1 MVLILL
7 SLIVIV
13 AMIVVAISMMRHR
26 SSAGRF
32 IRTGTGKDEFFVKGE
47 SAGQSVTLNPL
58 KPFLIVVLPD
68 GTTVSTRVAA
78 QA

>member
-7 SLIVIV
+7 SLIVTV

-26 SSAGRF
+26 SSAGSL
-32 IRTGTGKDEFFVKGE
+32 IRTGVGKEEFSVKGE
-47 SAGQSVTLNPL
+47 SAGQSVTPSPL

-68 GTTVSTRVAA
+68 GTTVSTIVAG